1 MEHTQA
7 ILQIQRFVDP
17 FVDLVQDVAAL
28 DPVLLQLL
36 AFSLLLGGI
45 YGLTALGLTMI
56 FGVMDVINFAHGALL
71 TVGAYLLWQLA
82 DSVGMNPFILIPV
95 VVAVSFGLG
104 LVIHVLTIEPIIEAP
119 QQNQLIV
126 TFGLGLIF
134 GSFIEIYYSPDP
146 RTLGLELG
154 QLEVAGTF
162 LPLDQVY
169 ALVIA
174 LLTMGVVY
182 YALQHTDVGR
192 SIRGT
197 ADNRT
202 GARYVGIDVPRI
214 NALTF
219 GIGTALAGL
228 AGAALAI
235 SQSFD
240 PYIGEAYLI
249 NAFVIVVLGG
259 LGSFPGAILG
269 GLIIGFV
276 HVFGAFY
283 LPGTSYQVM
292 IFLVFIAV
300 LLVKPEGLLGRGEA
314 DA

>member
-1 MEHTQA
+1 
-7 ILQIQRFVDP
+7 
-17 FVDLVQDVAAL
+17 
-28 DPVLLQLL
+28 VLLQLL
-36 AFSLLLGGI
+36 AFALLLGGI

-56 FGVMDVINFAHGALL
+56 FGVMDVINFAHGAFL

-82 DSVGMNPFILIPV
+82 EMTGISAFVFIPAVIVLAFVLGIV
-95 VVAVSFGLG
+95 V
-104 LVIHVLTIEPIIEAP
+104 HMLTIEPIIEAP

-126 TFGLGLIF
+126 TFGVGLIF
-134 GSFIEIYYSPDP
+134 SSIIEIYYSPDP
-146 RTLGLELG
+146 RTLELNLG
-154 QLEVAGTF
+154 ELQIFGAF
-162 LPLDQVY
+162 LPLDSVY
-169 ALVIA
+169 ALAIA
-174 LLTMGVVY
+174 LITMGAVY
-182 YALQHTDVGR
+182 FALQHTDIGR
-192 SIRGT
+192 AVRGT
-197 ADNRT
+197 ADNRD

-219 GIGTALAGL
+219 GLGTGLAGL
-228 AGAALAI
+228 AGASLAI
-235 SQSFD
+235 TESFD
-240 PYIGEAYLI
+240 PYVGEAYLI

-283 LPGTSYQVM
+283 LPGTTYQVM

-300 LLVKPEGLLGRGEA
+300 LLVKPEGILGRGGA